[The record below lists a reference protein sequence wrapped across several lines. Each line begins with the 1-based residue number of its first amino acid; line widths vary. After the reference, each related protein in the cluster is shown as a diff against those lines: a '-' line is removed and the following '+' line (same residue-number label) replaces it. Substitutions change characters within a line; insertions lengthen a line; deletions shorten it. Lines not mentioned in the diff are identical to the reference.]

1 MRTRPA
7 RLEHVAGFSIDAVA
21 AAADQNPEML
31 RLENLDTDLGPPT
44 PAIAASRAAVG
55 VDFANS
61 YLPFTGQLAAR
72 KAVAGRILA
81 RSGISYDPETEV
93 VVTASD
99 GDCLLDALLA
109 LSDPGDEVILTDP
122 TYAGMLNRVRL
133 AGGVPRLVPMA
144 VRDGEWR
151 MDIDALRASVSPRTR
166 AIFLQNPSFP
176 SGYVLNDEEWSAV
189 TSLCIENDLWLLY
202 WSFMEGILYDGR
214 KVVSPVSFAGMRE
227 RTVILGAASME
238 QRMIGWRLGWIVAP
252 AAVMPDLSVVH
263 IYNGITPGGIAQAG
277 LIAALEAPDDG
288 LADCVIE
295 WQHRR
300 DAVTAALEGYA
311 MVPAAGG
318 WSQIVD
324 TVQHGANPAD
334 VSRALLRHGVAAT
347 AMTGWGGE
355 IANRHLRLV
364 FSNEPVERLE
374 LLGERF
380 RAAMSD
386 VTHKNGLPG

>member
-21 AAADQNPEML
+21 AAADQNPDML
-31 RLENLDTDLGPPT
+31 RLENLDTDLGPPA

-55 VDFANS
+55 ADSANS
-61 YLPFTGQLAAR
+61 YLPFNGQLAAR

-144 VRDGEWR
+144 VRDREWR
-151 MDIDALRASVSPRTR
+151 MDLDALRASVSPRTR
-166 AIFLQNPSFP
+166 AVFLQNPSFP
-176 SGYVLNDEEWSAV
+176 SGYLLNDEEWS
-189 TSLCIENDLWLLY
+189 
-202 WSFMEGILYDGR
+202 
-214 KVVSPVSFAGMRE
+214 
-227 RTVILGAASME
+227 
-238 QRMIGWRLGWIVAP
+238 VAP
-252 AAVMPDLSVVH
+252 AAVVPDLSVVH

-277 LIAALEAPDDG
+277 LIAALEATDDG

-311 MVPAAGG
+311 MVPAAGC

-324 TVQHGANPAD
+324 TVQHGAEPAD

-386 VTHKNGLPG
+386 VTHRNEMPG